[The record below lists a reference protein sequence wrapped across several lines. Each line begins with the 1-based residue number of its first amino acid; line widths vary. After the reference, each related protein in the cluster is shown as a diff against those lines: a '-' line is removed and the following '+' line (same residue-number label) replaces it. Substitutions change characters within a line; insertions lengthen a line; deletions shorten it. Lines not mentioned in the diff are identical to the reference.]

1 MRKAFG
7 QTFTIS
13 FFVPQHKPYE
23 ANTDIPILQMRIQA
37 WRAQVTQVP
46 WDSVMINT
54 QAHLAPSLVI
64 YLLHLSNC
72 MG

>member
-1 MRKAFG
+1 M
-7 QTFTIS
+7 
-13 FFVPQHKPYE
+13 PQHKPYE
-23 ANTDIPILQMRIQA
+23 ANTDIPILQMRS
-37 WRAQVTQVP
+37 AQVTQVP